1 MKKNKL
7 MRELQQLADNRG
19 LTFEF
24 VRRGSN
30 HDIYRLGNVQ
40 FPIGRHTDI
49 PEPTARKIIKEA
61 GNQ

>member
-7 MRELQQLADNRG
+7 MRELQKLADNRG

-24 VRRGSN
+24 VRHGSN

-40 FPIGRHTDI
+40 FPIGRHPDI
-49 PEPTARKIIKEA
+49 PERTAKQIIKEA